1 MRLDELDQKLEM
13 KNSQEAVAGSV
24 CAQVR
29 EVSGQNMSSL
39 WGGERELHQGG
50 NIAGRGR
57 DYGHSGSATG
67 PEQLAPVTVHASLL
81 HPLYVCFGCV
91 PVKPYLWS
99 RFL

>member
-1 MRLDELDQKLEM
+1 M

-39 WGGERELHQGG
+39 WGGEKELHQGG

-57 DYGHSGSATG
+57 DYGHVSKKKPADVMIYSVRI
-67 PEQLAPVTVHASLL
+67 QLDK
-81 HPLYVCFGCV
+81 YN
-91 PVKPYLWS
+91 
-99 RFL
+99 